1 MNLYDL
7 NINYLIVLF
16 KSLTNYLNEI
26 KTNNNYF
33 SAELKPI
40 LEIVT
45 SMTSNLNLCISIHLV
60 KT

>member
-7 NINYLIVLF
+7 KINYLIVLF

-40 LEIVT
+40 MEIVT
-45 SMTSNLNLCISIHLV
+45 SMTSNLNLCILIHLV